1 MGNFLKYFVIAAAV
15 AVPLS
20 SCQDPVEQVVE
31 AEPVLEA
38 DKTSLMADGTDAVT
52 FTVTLDGT
60 DVTSR
65 SQISVNAVVIS
76 GNKFSTYEPGR
87 YAVKAVCDGK
97 ESNTL
102 VLEASEV
109 EAIESQFVRNVA
121 VFEFTGAWCTFC
133 PSGYSN
139 MNFVISRNSAY
150 KETVH
155 IMAFHSS
162 GEGIDDL
169 AIPETDKIMS
179 DMKIGTGFP
188 SFLTDLRTGGGLA
201 DGNTFKSSLVEA
213 FEQYPS
219 HCGVA
224 LESQIADGKIKVNA
238 KLHSEKTSSYRIA
251 VFVVEDNV
259 KYYQKD
265 GSLTYDSYN
274 HRHVVR
280 RIISSSYKGDRLGDV
295 KAGEEVSKEYET
307 NVDPAWN
314 AGQVYIYALAI
325 DDKGFVNN
333 LCICPVNGK
342 SDFNRI

>member
-1 MGNFLKYFVIAAAV
+1 MGNFLKYFVIAATA
-15 AVPLS
+15 AVPLF

-38 DKTSLMADGTDAVT
+38 DKTSFMADGIDEVT
-52 FTVTLDGT
+52 FTVTLDGD

-65 SQISVNAVVIS
+65 SQISVDDVVFR
-76 GNKFSTYEPGR
+76 GNVFSTSDPGT
-87 YAVKAVCDGK
+87 YAVKAVCDGR
-97 ESNTL
+97 ESNTV
-102 VLEASEV
+102 VLEAIEV
-109 EAIESQFVRNVA
+109 ETVESQFVKNVA

-139 MNFVISRNSAY
+139 MNFVISRSDAY

-155 IMAFHSS
+155 IMAFHSA
-162 GEGIDDL
+162 GEGVDEL
-169 AIPETDKIMS
+169 AIEETDKIMA

-188 SFLTDLRTGGGLA
+188 SFLIDLRTGGGLS
-201 DGNTFKSSLVEA
+201 DGNAFRSSLVEA

-224 LESQIADGKIKVNA
+224 LDSHIADGKIKVKA

-265 GSLTYDSYN
+265 GSLTHDSYN

-280 RIISSSYKGDRLGDV
+280 RIVSSSYKGDRLGDV

-314 AGQVYIYALAI
+314 ADNVYIYALAI

-333 LCICPVNGK
+333 LCICPLNGNK
-342 SDFNRI
+342 DYNRI

>member
-15 AVPLS
+15 AVPLF
-20 SCQDPVEQVVE
+20 SCQDPVEEVVE

-60 DVTSR
+60 DVTSL

>member
-15 AVPLS
+15 AVPLF
-20 SCQDPVEQVVE
+20 SCQDPVEEVVE

>member
-325 DDKGFVNN
+325 YDKGFVNN

>member
-1 MGNFLKYFVIAAAV
+1 MGNFLKYFVIAAAA
-15 AVPLS
+15 AVSLF
-20 SCQDPVEQVVE
+20 SCQDPVEEVVE
-31 AEPVLEA
+31 AEPVLQA
-38 DKTSLMADGTDAVT
+38 DKTSLMADGVDAVT
-52 FTVTLDGT
+52 FTVTLDGA

-65 SQISVNAVVIS
+65 SQISVDDVVIS
-76 GNKFSTYEPGR
+76 GNVFSTSEPGR
-87 YAVKAVCDGK
+87 YAVKAVCDGR

-109 EAIESQFVRNVA
+109 EAVESQFVKNVA

-139 MNFVISRNSAY
+139 MNFVISRNDAY

-155 IMAFHSS
+155 IMAFHSA
-162 GEGIDDL
+162 GEGIDEL
-169 AIPETDKIMS
+169 AITETDKIMS

-188 SFLTDLRTGGGLA
+188 SFLTDLRTGGGLS
-201 DGNTFKSSLVEA
+201 DGNAFRSSLVEA
-213 FEQYPS
+213 FGQYPS

-224 LESQIADGKIKVNA
+224 LESQIADGKIKVKA

-265 GSLTYDSYN
+265 GSLTHDSYN

-280 RIISSSYKGDRLGDV
+280 RIVSSSYKGDRLGDV
-295 KAGEEVSKEYET
+295 KAGEEVSKEYVT
-307 NVDPAWN
+307 DVDSAWN
-314 AGQVYIYALAI
+314 ADNVYIYALAI
-325 DDKGFVNN
+325 DHKGFVNN
-333 LCICPVNGK
+333 LSICPVNGK

>member
-15 AVPLS
+15 AVPLF